1 VLEKGHPAFGS
12 KLPLVILRGRTFR
25 RLVQVD
31 ANPRDAVW
39 SEWQERRCKKRL
51 HVQVVFG
58 SSSRA
63 SRESIDKGRRPCRKS
78 SSWIGGVLL
87 THTRPHKCVW
97 IGEQTS
103 DIYTGKD
110 GKEGPESGLL
120 GGVAVRHNGER
131 RGPRRVDHA
140 SDSVPD

>member
-1 VLEKGHPAFGS
+1 MREMQYGVN
-12 KLPLVILRGRTFR
+12 GRK
-25 RLVQVD
+25 D
-31 ANPRDAVW
+31 SA
-39 SEWQERRCKKRL
+39 KRL

-97 IGEQTS
+97 IGE
-103 DIYTGKD
+103 
-110 GKEGPESGLL
+110 
-120 GGVAVRHNGER
+120 
-131 RGPRRVDHA
+131 
-140 SDSVPD
+140 